1 VAFSPDGR
9 TIAVEHGTSW
19 DGKGRIRL
27 FEMLTNKVRQEF
39 IGHPAGIHSLV
50 FSPDGKSLISA
61 SLDSTALVWDLTG
74 QPNRGAATAPLT
86 DDQLHSLWQTLASDD
101 AAEAARAIWSFA
113 LDPKRAV
120 PFIEKALSELPK
132 LRDAPALISD
142 LDSDQFAVR
151 EKAQKELE
159 MLGKI
164 AEPAVRQALAR
175 GPSLEVRRRLERL
188 LEKLKG
194 PVTDRDILQRCR
206 AIEILEHIGTST
218 PGADATQLAAMDLLK
233 KLAGGAPEARLTEEA
248 KASLQRLAKRRSE
261 P

>member
-1 VAFSPDGR
+1 
-9 TIAVEHGTSW
+9 
-19 DGKGRIRL
+19 
-27 FEMLTNKVRQEF
+27 
-39 IGHPAGIHSLV
+39 
-50 FSPDGKSLISA
+50 
-61 SLDSTALVWDLTG
+61 
-74 QPNRGAATAPLT
+74 
-86 DDQLHSLWQTLASDD
+86 DDQLHSLWQTLAGDD
-101 AAEAARAIWSFA
+101 AAEAARAIWSSA

-164 AEPAVRQALAR
+164 AEPAVRQGLAR
-175 GPSLEVRRRLERL
+175 GPSLDVRRRLDRL

-206 AIEILEHIGTST
+206 AIEIQEHICTST
-218 PGADATQLAAMDLLK
+218 PGADATQLAAKDLLK
-233 KLAGGAPEARLTEEA
+233 KLAGGAPEARFTEEA